1 MHYTKKTTINKEILC
16 RFQKKFFQGSWK
28 LKLTFFL
35 DVFFALSGISLTWK
49 TLAFGRFTS
58 QERTKVTA
66 LKVEG
71 ANGVN
76 S

>member
-1 MHYTKKTTINKEILC
+1 M
-16 RFQKKFFQGSWK
+16 
-28 LKLTFFL
+28 
-35 DVFFALSGISLTWK
+35 FFALSGISLTWK
-49 TLAFGRFTS
+49 TLVFGRFTS
-58 QERTKVTA
+58 QERTNVTA